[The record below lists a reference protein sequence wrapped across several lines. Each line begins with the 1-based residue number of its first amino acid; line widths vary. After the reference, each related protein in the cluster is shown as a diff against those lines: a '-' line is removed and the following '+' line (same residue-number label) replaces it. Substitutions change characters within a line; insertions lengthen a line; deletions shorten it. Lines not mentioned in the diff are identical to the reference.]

1 MRTYYL
7 ARKYNFQDP
16 IKQLEIK
23 DSQEKFQK
31 ISNRISKNILT
42 CKKYFS
48 GYLGQYL
55 KNISAYKK

>member
-1 MRTYYL
+1 MRNYHL
-7 ARKYNFQDP
+7 AHKYNFQDP

-42 CKKYFS
+42 CKKYIS
-48 GYLGQYL
+48 GYLGQNL
-55 KNISAYKK
+55 KNILAYKK